1 MAAKSRL
8 SKAQQA
14 FAAAGK
20 KTEKH
25 YAKISRKDED
35 ESQIIDKSQYIYISL
50 WCIWSSFYDNN
61 N

>member
-35 ESQIIDKSQYIYISL
+35 ESQIIDKSQ
-50 WCIWSSFYDNN
+50 
-61 N
+61 